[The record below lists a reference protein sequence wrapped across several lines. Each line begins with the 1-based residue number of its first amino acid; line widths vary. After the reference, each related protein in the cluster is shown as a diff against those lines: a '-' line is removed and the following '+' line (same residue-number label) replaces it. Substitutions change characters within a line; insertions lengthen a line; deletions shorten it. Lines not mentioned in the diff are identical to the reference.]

1 VRILFVCTGNLCRS
15 PFAERLATDWARMM
29 LAGSPEALD
38 VHVESAGLAATP
50 GQEMDLHTA
59 AALRRHGIA
68 SEDFRS
74 QALTKEHAQMADLV
88 LTMTREQRRAVLE
101 LEPRGLR
108 KTFTLTEAADLLG
121 GADVRGLSLTP
132 LTERARHLGVR
143 LDAAR
148 AHRVTTGSEDLAD
161 PIGQRESVHGEV
173 AARIETSLRPLA
185 DVLFTSVRTEL
196 PAPVAL

>member
-1 VRILFVCTGNLCRS
+1 VRILLVCTGNLCRS
-15 PFAERLATDWARMM
+15 PLAERLATEWARTM
-29 LAGSPEALD
+29 LVSSPEALD
-38 VHVESAGLAATP
+38 VHVESAGVAATP
-50 GQEMDLHTA
+50 GQEMDPNTA
-59 AALRRHGIA
+59 AVLREHGLA
-68 SEDFRS
+68 PVGFRS
-74 QALTKEHAQMADLV
+74 QALTKELAQTADLV

-121 GADVRGLSLTP
+121 EADVRGLSLTP
-132 LTERARHLGVR
+132 LAERARRIGVQ

-148 AHRVTTGSEDLAD
+148 AHRTTRSSDDIAD
-161 PIGQRESVHGEV
+161 PIGQRESVHREV
-173 AARIETSLRPLA
+173 AERIETALRPLA

>member
-1 VRILFVCTGNLCRS
+1 VRILIVCTGNLCRS
-15 PFAERLATDWARMM
+15 PFAERLATDWARTM
-29 LAGSPEALD
+29 LAGSPEVLD
-38 VHVESAGLAATP
+38 VHIGSAGLAATP

-59 AALRRHGIA
+59 AALRQHGIA

-74 QALTKEHAQMADLV
+74 QVLTREHAQTADLI

-101 LEPRGLR
+101 LVPRGLR

-121 GADVRGLSLTP
+121 EADVRGLSLTP
-132 LTERARHLGVR
+132 LTERARRLGVQ

-148 AHRVTTGSEDLAD
+148 AHRMTRSSDDIAD
-161 PIGQRESVHGEV
+161 PIGQRESVLREV
-173 AARIETSLRPLA
+173 AERIETALRPLA

>member
-1 VRILFVCTGNLCRS
+1 VRILFVCTGNRCRS
-15 PFAERLATDWARMM
+15 PIAERLATDWARTM
-29 LAGSPEALD
+29 LAGSPEASD

-59 AALRRHGIA
+59 AALRRHGITA
-68 SEDFRS
+68 AGFRS
-74 QALTKEHAQMADLV
+74 QALTNELAQTADFV

-121 GADVRGLSLTP
+121 DADVRGLSLTP
-132 LTERARHLGVR
+132 LTERARRFGVQ

-148 AHRVTTGSEDLAD
+148 AHRVTRSSDDIGD
-161 PIGQRESVHGEV
+161 PIGQRESVHRQV
-173 AARIETSLRPLA
+173 AERIETALRPLA